1 MSTKKKILIA
11 ILLCVV
17 SPIVVCGAV
26 LLIYV
31 LLFKVPFENA
41 IADYKLYLISIGI
54 IALLLLAVL
63 FDYRI
68 RGSKRV
74 LKVNADLEN
83 SHWMT
88 QKEMIKNKGFSITTF
103 NELGEVS
110 DGIPIRAEVKRDK
123 LHITLIKSIHA
134 LIIGATRSGK
144 TTSFVSP
151 TIEILGH
158 TKTKPSMVITDPKGE
173 LCAQHSA
180 NLERLGYKVSI
191 INLDDIFHS
200 SRWNPFNEV
209 LKKTKELRG
218 LKVTHKN
225 GRYYVAGKEYQ
236 TKREADERINELRPQ
251 IENDIYLDLQELVYA
266 MCTIDSKNDPSW
278 QIAARD
284 FIFGMVLALWEDVR
298 DGLMPM
304 EKFTLYNLYK
314 CISEY
319 ATSDCEVLRQYVST
333 RSSNSRVKGLT
344 NTVLVSQDRTLAS
357 YLGEVNRY
365 ITWLADEGID
375 ALTSGN
381 DVDFSNFDEEPNA
394 LFVIIPETRTT
405 RYTLVTLFVQQMYKL
420 LVDKATDNRE
430 QGKSDGQ
437 ELLRNVYFIMDEF
450 GNLPKLYMM
459 DRIVTVGAGR
469 KIFMLPVIQ
478 SFSQLEN
485 IYGKSVSDTIRG
497 NCNIQIFIGS
507 NDKHTRELFSEMCG
521 KKKVKQVNYSEN
533 KDMSVSTSAHSVP
546 LIYPIE
552 LENLNDTANGKF
564 GNMIVHSLNNYPIK
578 SKIAPFFQTTEI
590 YGVVKG
596 DIKRMEFIRFD
607 AAKMLYDVA
616 ITTAYLLGDKLYEPI
631 DDGEEAPT
639 YKKDGSGVGVKKE
652 TKVVAQS
659 VTFWKTLRQKIK
671 KLQSS
676 LSAVDYQTL
685 LQSDDVATVSALLK
699 RIRES
704 SDNQFLSVEII
715 KIEKYIEKGATK

>member
-26 LLIYV
+26 LLLFV
-31 LLFKVPFENA
+31 FLFKIPLIDA
-41 IADYKLYLISIGI
+41 LTDYKLYAVTGGI
-54 IALLLLAVL
+54 IALIVLAVV

-88 QKEMIKNKGFSITTF
+88 QSEMKKNKGFTLTTF
-103 NELGEVS
+103 DKLGEVS
-110 DGIPIRAEVKRDK
+110 DGIPIRAEVKK
-123 LHITLIKSIHA
+123 GNLSITLIKTIHA

-144 TTSFVSP
+144 TSSFVSP
-151 TIEILGH
+151 TIEILAH

-173 LCAQHSA
+173 LCAEHSA

-209 LKKTKELRG
+209 LNKTRELEG

-225 GRYYVAGKEYQ
+225 GRYYIADKEYQ
-236 TKREADERINELRPQ
+236 TRREANERINELRPQ
-251 IENDIYLDLQELVYA
+251 LENDIYLDLQELIYA
-266 MCTIDSKNDPSW
+266 MCPISSKNDPSW
-278 QIAARD
+278 QKAARD
-284 FIFGMVLALWEDVR
+284 FIFGMTLALWEDVR
-298 DGLMPM
+298 DGYMPM
-304 EKFTLYNLYK
+304 EKFNLYNLYK

-319 ATSDCEVLRQYVST
+319 ATSDCEVLRQYVAS
-333 RSSNSRVKGLT
+333 RASSSRVKGLT

-357 YLGEVNRY
+357 YLGEVNSY
-365 ITWLADEGID
+365 ITWLADEGVN

-381 DVDFSNFDEEPNA
+381 DVDFSTFDEEPNA
-394 LFVIIPETRTT
+394 LFIIIPETRVT
-405 RYTLVTLFVQQMYKL
+405 RYTLVTVFVQQMYKL
-420 LVDKATDNRE
+420 LVDKATKNRE
-430 QGKSDGQ
+430 SGKCNGQ

-450 GNLPKLYMM
+450 GNLPKMDMM

-521 KKKVKQVNYSEN
+521 KKKVKQINYSEN

-578 SKIAPFFQTTEI
+578 SKMAPMFQTTEI

-596 DIKRMEFIRFD
+596 DVKRMDFIKFD
-607 AAKMLYDVA
+607 ADSTYYNVAK
-616 ITTAYLLGDKLYEPI
+616 TTAWLMEDALYEPVE
-631 DDGEEAPT
+631 DGEDGLEH
-639 YKKDGSGVGVKKE
+639 KKTIVTASKEEHKK
-652 TKVVAQS
+652 TGQNS
-659 VTFWKTLRQKIK
+659 SFWKVLRQKIR
-671 KLQSS
+671 KLKTS
-676 LSAVDYQTL
+676 LNDLDYQTL
-685 LQSDDVATVSALLK
+685 QESNDEKIVLALLK
-699 RIRES
+699 RIREN
-704 SDNQFLSVEII
+704 SDNQFLAVEII
-715 KIEKYIEKGATK
+715 KIEKYIEKGASK

>member
-1 MSTKKKILIA
+1 MSTKKKIIIA

-26 LLIYV
+26 LL
-31 LLFKVPFENA
+31 LFVFLFNIPFADA
-41 IADYKLYLISIGI
+41 ISDYKLYAITGGIMVLIV
-54 IALLLLAVL
+54 LAVL
-63 FDYRI
+63 FDYRV

-88 QKEMIKNKGFSITTF
+88 QSEMRKNKGFTITTF
-103 NELGEVS
+103 DKLNEVS
-110 DGIPIRAEVKRDK
+110 DGIPIRAEVKKERMD
-123 LHITLIKSIHA
+123 ITIIKPIHA

-144 TTSFVSP
+144 TSSFVSP
-151 TIEILGH
+151 TIEILAN

-173 LCAQHSA
+173 LCAEHSA

-200 SRWNPFNEV
+200 SRWNPFNNI
-209 LKKTKELRG
+209 LNTTKELKE
-218 LKVTHKN
+218 LKVKHKN
-225 GRYYVAGKEYQ
+225 GRYYLAEKEYK
-236 TKREADERINELRPQ
+236 TKREADEKLKELRPQ
-251 IENDIYLDLQELVYA
+251 LENDIYLDLQELIYA
-266 MCTIDSKNDPSW
+266 MCPIDSKNDPSW
-278 QIAARD
+278 QMGARE
-284 FIFGMVLALWEDVR
+284 FIFGITLALWEDMR
-298 DGLMPM
+298 DGYMPM
-304 EKFTLYNLYK
+304 EKFTLYNVYK
-314 CISEY
+314 SISEY
-319 ATSDCEVLRQYVST
+319 ATGDCEVLKQYVAS
-333 RSSNSRVKGLT
+333 RASNSRVKGLT

-357 YLGEVNRY
+357 YLGEVNHY
-365 ITWLADEGID
+365 ITWLADEGVD

-381 DVDFSNFDEEPNA
+381 DVDFSTFDEEPNA
-394 LFVIIPETRTT
+394 LFIIIPETRTT

-420 LVDKATDNRE
+420 LVDKATKNRE
-430 QGKSDGQ
+430 LGKCSGQ
-437 ELLRNVYFIMDEF
+437 ELLRSVYFIMDEF
-450 GNLPKLYMM
+450 GNLPKLHMM

-469 KIFMLPVIQ
+469 KIFMVPVIQ

-485 IYGKSVSDTIRG
+485 IYGKPVSDTIRG

-521 KKKVKQVNYSEN
+521 KKKVKQINYSEN

-578 SKIAPFFQTTEI
+578 SKMAPMFQTAEI
-590 YGVVKG
+590 YGTVKG
-596 DIKRMEFIRFD
+596 DVKRMDFIKFD
-607 AAKMLYDVA
+607 ADKMYYNVA
-616 ITTAYLLGDKLYEPI
+616 TTTAWLLNEYKPV
-631 DDGEEAPT
+631 DDESEEKSENKNRDNDVKVQE
-639 YKKDGSGVGVKKE
+639 KKTISRSAKFL
-652 TKVVAQS
+652 A
-659 VTFWKTLRQKIK
+659 TLRQKIK
-671 KLQSS
+671 KLKSS
-676 LSAVDYQTL
+676 LSEVDYQTL
-685 LQSDDVATVSALLK
+685 QKSDDIAVVSALLK
-699 RIRES
+699 RIREE